1 LRASWLLGRTVTAA
15 GHPIGLVRDVLLD
28 ADGERVVGFEVEG
41 STGGRW
47 FLPEALATAAPHEGI
62 ETESALH
69 LVEDAAFYH
78 RHGRSLAS
86 GGPDVDY
93 RLRAPRAA
101 G

>member
-15 GHPIGLVRDVLLD
+15 GRPIGLVRDVLLD
-28 ADGERVVGFEVEG
+28 AAGERVIGFDVEG

-47 FLPEALATAAPHEGI
+47 FLPESLATAAPHDGI

-86 GGPDVDY
+86 GAADIEF
-93 RLRAPRAA
+93 RL
-101 G
+101 